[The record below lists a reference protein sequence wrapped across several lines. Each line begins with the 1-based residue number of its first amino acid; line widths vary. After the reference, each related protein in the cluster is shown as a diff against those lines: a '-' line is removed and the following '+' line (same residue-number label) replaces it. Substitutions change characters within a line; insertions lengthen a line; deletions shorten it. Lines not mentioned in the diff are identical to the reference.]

1 MNPNERPESAWLYWL
16 RTSETAQV
24 LTMAFVVIGMV
35 AVGVIASDLIQ
46 GREPEL
52 IAALRTAALEMLR

>member
-1 MNPNERPESAWLYWL
+1 MNERPESAWLYLL

-24 LTMAFVVIGMV
+24 LTMIFAVVGMV
-35 AVGVIASDLIQ
+35 ALGIVVTDLIS

-52 IAALRTAALEMLR
+52 LEAIRTAALEMTR